1 MAVAGFL
8 WGALLL
14 VPQARASPVG
24 GASEP
29 ASRARLAARGE
40 RGGGALSWRGGLEAR
55 EGSRPGGLTEEEERW
70 GGKEEKKKKKKREK
84 GRKEKEK

>member
-40 RGGGALSWRGGLEAR
+40 RGGGGRRCPRGGAWRRARGRGLEA
-55 EGSRPGGLTEEEERW
+55 
-70 GGKEEKKKKKKREK
+70 
-84 GRKEKEK
+84 